1 MNYVD
6 GILFL
11 VLLLSTWSGYKR
23 GFVFSAR
30 DLVKWVGSMVAAFTF
45 YPYFSRFLLYLFPAW
60 GILATPLGFIIALI
74 LFRILFSVILNAF
87 TRHATEEVHQSKVN
101 KLLGLFPGFIN
112 GIITIA
118 ILALLLLAFPVW
130 QNLSNETRSSKIVT
144 QLTEPAQWIE
154 DKLSFVFN
162 DAVHQTLTKLTVE
175 PGSEETVNLPYTK
188 KKPEI
193 RPDLE
198 AKMLLLLNEERIKNN
213 LPPLVADEELIYV
226 ARAHSKDMFARG
238 YFSHY
243 TPEGK
248 DPFDRMKQAGVKYRA
263 AGENLALAQTLHIAH
278 TGLMNSP
285 GHRANILNVHFGR
298 VGIGIQDGGIYGLM
312 ISQEFRN

>member
-6 GILFL
+6 GALLL
-11 VLLLSTWSGYKR
+11 VLLISAWSGYKR
-23 GFVFSAR
+23 GFVFSAA
-30 DLVKWVGSMVAAFTF
+30 DLVKWLGSMVASFAL
-45 YPYFSRFLLYLFPAW
+45 YPYLSKFLLYLYPSL
-60 GILATPLGFIIALI
+60 GVLATPLGFIIALI
-74 LFRILFSVILNAF
+74 LFRILFSFILSAF
-87 TRHATEEVHQSKVN
+87 TRHATKEVHTSATN
-101 KLLGLFPGFIN
+101 KLMGILPGFIN
-112 GIITIA
+112 GVITIA
-118 ILALLLLAFPVW
+118 ILALLLLSFPVW
-130 QNLSNETRSSKIVT
+130 QNLSNETRESKIVT
-144 QLTEPAQWIE
+144 RLTAPAQWIE
-154 DKLSFVFN
+154 DQLSPVFN

-188 KKPEI
+188 KNTDI

-198 AKMLLLLNEERIKNN
+198 ARMLVLVNEERAKKN
-213 LPPLVADEELIYV
+213 LPPLAADNELRYV

-238 YFSHY
+238 YFSHF

-248 DPFDRMKQAGVKYRA
+248 DPFDRMKQAGIKYRA

-285 GHRANILNVHFGR
+285 GHRANILNAAFGR